1 MTNFFELCRQR
12 TGKSIL
18 DSGDHYGRHYEQP
31 PIPEDTPM
39 IREWDKGCPAT
50 LETTVYLNEAYEI
63 DEELQAAWIVWN
75 EEHGEDLDWFTS
87 AMEFMEQAGY
97 ESCARDNVY
106 NHENDLSQVFVW
118 EVWRKPGREHLDW
131 IYDDEAVI
139 VVHVHTGCD
148 VRGGYTSPVFCRTK
162 GEYTAPVDLCAQ
174 YRIDQLRE
182 NGVELS
188 DEERQ
193 KRDEEWQCGYSSYP
207 YGALEKDVARWFEFT
222 RTRDSVCVQLNDG
235 TIAKVT
241 AEGPYLG

>member
-18 DSGDHYGRHYEQP
+18 DSGDYYGRHYENP

-39 IREWDKGCPAT
+39 IREWHKGCPAT
-50 LETTVYLNEAYEI
+50 IETAVYLTEMYEI
-63 DEELQAAWIVWN
+63 DWRYQKDFETWDEK
-75 EEHGEDLDWFTS
+75 HGQDLDWFTS
-87 AMEFMEQAGY
+87 AMKFMKQAGY
-97 ESCARDNVY
+97 ESCARDNAY
-106 NHENDLSQVFVW
+106 NYENDLSQVFVW
-118 EVWRKPGREHLDW
+118 DVWCKPDQSQRDW
-131 IYDDEAVI
+131 IYDTDAVI
-139 VVHVHTGCD
+139 VIHVHTGCD
-148 VRGGYTSPVFCRTK
+148 VRGGYTSPVFCRAK
-162 GEYTAPVDLCAQ
+162 GECTLPVDLCAQ

-188 DEERQ
+188 HEECQ
-193 KRDEEWQCGYSSYP
+193 KRDEKWQCGYTSYP